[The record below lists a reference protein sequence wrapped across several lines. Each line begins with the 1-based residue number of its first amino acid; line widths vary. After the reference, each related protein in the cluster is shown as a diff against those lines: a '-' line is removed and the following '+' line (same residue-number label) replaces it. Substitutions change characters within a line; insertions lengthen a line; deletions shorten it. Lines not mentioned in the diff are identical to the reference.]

1 MADPKAF
8 CVQRRVV
15 AHKTVES
22 WMDTPH
28 VSILYDLD
36 ASALTAAARACADDP
51 EYDGVRITLNAVLLK
66 AIAVAMAHSPEMNGH
81 IWYDRRASVG
91 RVTPVDAVHIAIPL
105 RMADGR
111 MVTPVL
117 RNVDS
122 RSLRGVA
129 RGIEDIRRR
138 LGGTNLD
145 CLLMEAGLEDTW
157 QRLRRGQVL
166 TVLRRLYSNFIGPH
180 RLASP
185 TLAERRAHKR
195 IPATERLVPA
205 DLLDATTLVSNVGS
219 SLPNLSIR
227 IGILMIISPNTTA
240 IGLGSARPTPVAV
253 TGPDGETRVEI
264 RPMIPVTVCFDH
276 RAMDF
281 EDITGFFKELD
292 RIAAD
297 PAALLV

>member
-1 MADPKAF
+1 MAESKTF

-22 WMDTPH
+22 WQDTPH
-28 VSILYDLD
+28 VSVLYDLD
-36 ASALTAAARACADDP
+36 ASALTATVRACADDP
-51 EYDGVRITLNAVLLK
+51 KYDGVRITLNAVLLK
-66 AIAVAMAHSPEMNGH
+66 AVAAALARSPEMNGH

-105 RMADGR
+105 RMTDGR

-117 RNVDS
+117 RNVDGL
-122 RSLRGVA
+122 SLRGVA
-129 RGIEDIRRR
+129 LGIEDIRRR
-138 LGGTNLD
+138 LAGTNLD
-145 CLLMEAGLEDTW
+145 CLLLEAGLEDTW
-157 QRLRRGQVL
+157 QRLRRGQFL
-166 TVLRRLYSNFIGPH
+166 TVLRRLYSNFIGPD

-219 SLPNLSIR
+219 SLPNLR
-227 IGILMIISPNTTA
+227 LRLGMLMIISPNTTA
-240 IGLGSARPTPVAV
+240 IGLGPSRPTPVAV
-253 TGPDGETRVEI
+253 TGPDGEARVEI
-264 RPMIPVTVCFDH
+264 RPMLPVTVCFDH

-281 EDITGFFKELD
+281 EHITGFFRELD
-292 RIAAD
+292 RIAAN
-297 PAALLV
+297 PEALN